1 MVRQRPHHRG
11 QVYSAPLTHQQGI
24 ELQEV
29 CSCLSVLFVCLY
41 LYQLYS
47 PLRHLRYDREGER
60 AGGEGV
66 RHGSYRR
73 NRTNLRILQ
82 L

>member
-47 PLRHLRYDREGER
+47 PLRHLRYDREGRGLEER
-60 AGGEGV
+60 ELDMVATGEIGL
-66 RHGSYRR
+66 
-73 NRTNLRILQ
+73 T
-82 L
+82 